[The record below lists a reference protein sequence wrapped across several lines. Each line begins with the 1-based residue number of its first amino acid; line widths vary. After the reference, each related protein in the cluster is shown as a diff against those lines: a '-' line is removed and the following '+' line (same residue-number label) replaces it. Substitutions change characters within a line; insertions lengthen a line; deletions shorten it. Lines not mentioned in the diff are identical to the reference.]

1 MKLVQDTSQRLPSTS
16 LLGVGLSTS
25 SEHTGTNKSAT
36 FAEDLRQQISE
47 AVASSRARQLQANQ
61 PATESQHQ
69 KHPLANAVEAA
80 QSTMAADATL
90 PLSTKLQADLD
101 TDNIAAGGSLLPPPD
116 QSLPVISLQPLPDLD
131 LDTGTQA
138 PIIAPFAELTSLT
151 VNETLVSPEIIGTES
166 ALLTIFTT
174 PDIKRV
180 EVHQTA
186 FVMIKSVVSETAN
199 TDFSTTTTTTTTTT
213 TDTATATAADPRPLQ
228 LTADLPEIMLNLQSK
243 DSETA
248 DIAANR
254 SAYFNSLIASLLGNS
269 MDNQQAT
276 SLVGD
281 YNIQSKLLMPAQST
295 LAVDS
300 SQSLDGFLIPTKS
313 SINDQQLLA
322 NVAALASEPSDLSQG
337 ATIYTADQ
345 RLQQAAEARL
355 AHLQGLQNNNA
366 SVDITTARSS
376 GTMLASLDASF
387 GQAGWA
393 ERIGRQ
399 ILLQSA
405 QGSSSAQ
412 IQLDPAELGILMIKL
427 QLVDQTATVNF
438 VSPHATVRDALEQ
451 QVARLQEM
459 FREQGM
465 SLLDVSV
472 SDQSTNSRQESE
484 RQTAGRG
491 NSSNV
496 EVPDSTEPEN
506 LESVRQSSS
515 LVDYYA

>member
-16 LLGVGLSTS
+16 LLGVGFTTS

-138 PIIAPFAELTSLT
+138 PIISPFAELTSLT
-151 VNETLVSPEIIGTES
+151 DNETLVSPEITGTES
-166 ALLTIFTT
+166 ALPTIFTT

-199 TDFSTTTTTTTTTT
+199 TDFSKTTTTTT

-254 SAYFNSLIASLLGNS
+254 SAYFNSLIASLLENS

-322 NVAALASEPSDLSQG
+322 NVAALASEPSVLSQG

-484 RQTAGRG
+484 RQTAERG